1 MSALLWNARVPL
13 IVLARP
19 GARNLGLGAYSGMDK
34 LNNPLTKE
42 IVARKGATDS
52 ESLEAYGKIGGAA
65 GGAGACVALG
75 VTAPVA
81 GGCAILGG
89 IIGGWIGKNIP
100 VAKGSTMEDLV
111 SETWNDFTAPRA
123 KRAAKAIL
131 AVKSYLTLRDLAITQ
146 GASDAALTEA
156 GLPPAPI
163 YSIWAPSASRYAAA
177 KAYDSYEVT
186 KTALDE
192 CAVAKS
198 LGIVSDKLTC
208 KDYVWLTYFNG
219 NFGPIGKPGDPI
231 DWFAVG
237 RSENAAS
244 WYQNKGGC
252 PAGFF
257 NIFDPNSASNM
268 AGEEPLCLTELPSKA
283 MEPLIEKLKA
293 TVNFKDVPAGATG
306 GGGGGGSSIAP
317 LAIGA
322 AIVGLVAW
330 ALL

>member
-1 MSALLWNARVPL
+1 MSALIWNASVPL
-13 IVLARP
+13 VLSPSSRRP
-19 GARNLGLGAYSGMDK
+19 VGLGAYSGMDK
-34 LNNPLTKE
+34 ATNPLTRE
-42 IVARKGATDS
+42 IIERKGGMSSAD
-52 ESLEAYGKIGGAA
+52 LKAYGEVGGAIGGAA
-65 GGAGACVALG
+65 ACSAFV

-89 IIGGWIGKNIP
+89 IIGGFIGKSIP

-123 KRAAKAIL
+123 KRAAKGIL
-131 AVKSYLTLRDLAITQ
+131 AVKSYLTLRDLAISQ
-146 GASDAALTEA
+146 GASDVALTEA
-156 GLPPAPI
+156 GLPPAPVF
-163 YSIWAPSASRYAAA
+163 SKFAPSAERYAAA
-177 KAYDSYEVT
+177 LAYEKFELT

-192 CAVAKS
+192 CAVAKK
-198 LGIVSDKLTC
+198 LGIVNEKLTC

-219 NFGPIGKPGDPI
+219 NFGPIAKPGEPI

-237 RSENAAS
+237 RMENASS
-244 WYQNKGGC
+244 WFQSKGDC

-257 NIFDPNSASNM
+257 NVFDPKTPSNM
-268 AGEEPLCLTELPSKA
+268 HGEDPQCLTELPSKA
-283 MEPLIEKLKA
+283 MEPLIEKLKSQID
-293 TVNFKDVPAGATG
+293 FKNIAAAGS

-322 AIVGLVAW
+322 GIVALVIW